1 MNQEIATSTLDPTLR
16 HAYLEPEPRQ
26 GPRLQLSRSLR
37 MHRKSAVAVAALVA
51 LFLVAA
57 GLMQTPLYQAQ
68 SVIYIQ
74 PATPKPLTDLAPG
87 LYDSSRYDSYMQQ
100 QLQTI
105 DREDILAD
113 ALHELPAGMWQHPG
127 ESEQSAVA
135 RLKAALKV
143 ERVLSSYE
151 VTISLKGDNANTV
164 TQVVNAVT
172 SAFLKKGRS
181 DELAQSEEQLRSLTS
196 ERQNILN
203 ALSQDRQ
210 EQAQLSSTLGVADT
224 ASETTGNPYD
234 VQLQDLRSQ
243 VAAARQGHDVALAQL
258 TAAARGTSSSSLLD
272 AAADDVA
279 STDPSLASLKVSII
293 QRRSALTTQMAGMTT
308 ANPLYKQDQEELAR
322 LDDSLAK
329 LSERLRSKASQ
340 QLEAKWKLE
349 AERTGAIEAR
359 LESQLAEQTSIATHA
374 TPRLQRASDLVAD
387 IARLQARYTETDNA
401 IHSLELQQSA
411 NSLVHLSLPA
421 SQPQQPQSRKR
432 SIILLLALPLALLCG
447 VTTAMILQKADQR
460 IYIAEDVDSVLRFP
474 PMAVLPHPEDV
485 DGSTNDAYLLRLA
498 GGIAQAHRVGKART
512 FVFTGATPGMA
523 TSSIVE
529 ALAKRMNEIGYKV
542 IVTKA
547 SAALSGAKR
556 ESQRTGSDGGQ
567 VIAAGAQTQLMPV
580 KEQRLL
586 VDSFRED
593 RLNGDMLFIDALPL
607 LCSAEAEFDTRL
619 VDVTVLLAESGS
631 TTRRDLSKTV
641 ALIQRLTSAGIAAV
655 VTDLRLRNA
664 DPDFLTALQA
674 RPSAT

>member
-1 MNQEIATSTLDPTLR
+1 
-16 HAYLEPEPRQ
+16 
-26 GPRLQLSRSLR
+26 
-37 MHRKSAVAVAALVA
+37 MHRKAALAVTA
-51 LFLVAA
+51 LAALLLVVFA
-57 GLMQTPLYQAQ
+57 LLQTPLYQAK

-87 LYDSSRYDSYMQQ
+87 MYDSSRYDSYIQQ

-113 ALHELPAGMWQHPG
+113 ALHKLPAGLWLHPG

-151 VTISLKGDNANTV
+151 VMISLKGDDANTV

-172 SAFLKKGRS
+172 AAFLNKGRS
-181 DELAQSEEQLRSLTS
+181 DELAQSDEQLRSLTG
-196 ERQNILN
+196 ERQNIVH

-210 EQAQLSSTLGVADT
+210 EQAQLSSSLGVADT

-234 VQLQDLRSQ
+234 LQLQDLRSQ
-243 VAAARQGHDVALAQL
+243 VAVARQAHDVALAQL
-258 TAAARGTSSSSLLD
+258 TAATRGTSSTSLLD

-279 STDPSLASLKVSII
+279 STDPSLSSLKVSII
-293 QRRSALTTQMAGMTT
+293 QRRSALTTQMAAMTT

-329 LSERLRSKASQ
+329 LSTGLRTKASQ

-349 AERTGAIEAR
+349 VERTGAVQSR
-359 LESQLAEQTSIATHA
+359 LESQLAEQTSVATHA

-421 SQPQQPQSRKR
+421 IQPQQPESRKR
-432 SIILLLALPLALLCG
+432 STILLLALPMALLCG
-447 VTTAMILQKADQR
+447 VLTAIILQKADSR
-460 IYIAEDVDSVLRFP
+460 IYVAEDVDHLLRFP
-474 PMAVLPHPEDV
+474 PMAVLPHPEEV
-485 DGSTNDAYLLRLA
+485 DGSTSDAYLLRLA
-498 GGIAQAHRVGKART
+498 GGIAQAHRVGKAKT
-512 FVFTGATPGMA
+512 FVFTGATPGMM
-523 TSSIVE
+523 TSSLVE

-542 IVTKA
+542 IVTRA
-547 SAALSGAKR
+547 SAALSGVKR
-556 ESQRTGSDGGQ
+556 ELQRPAGADLGQ
-567 VIAAGAQTQLMPV
+567 VVEVGAGAQLVPV
-580 KEQRLL
+580 REQRIL
-586 VDSFRED
+586 VDSLREG

-619 VDVTVLLAESGS
+619 VDVTVLLAQSGS
-631 TTRRDLSKTV
+631 TTRRDLSRTV
-641 ALIQRLTSAGIAAV
+641 ALVQRLTSAGIAAV

-664 DPDFLTALQA
+664 DPDFLTTLQA
-674 RPSAT
+674 RPLAT